1 MVVEYIMQWVF
12 IKMKIKILASGS
24 KGNSSLIICDNTKLL
39 IDIGLSFARIKSHL
53 ELNGININDITG
65 LLITHS
71 HSDHIKG
78 LKTFIKETDIKIYI
92 PKDMYHELEEIVP
105 IDRCIFIE
113 DIFNINDVNIELIHT
128 SHDTD
133 FSVGYIIEYNKKT
146 LVYVTDTG
154 YINRRYLKKM
164 EDKNVYVIESN
175 HDEAMLMDGPYP
187 RFLKERVISDRGHLS
202 NKTTAGYLK
211 KIVTDNTKCV
221 VLAHISEKNNTIDLA
236 YQEAND
242 VLKDKDVELLVAMQD
257 EESKLIEV

>member
-1 MVVEYIMQWVF
+1 
-12 IKMKIKILASGS
+12 MKIKILASGS

-133 FSVGYIIEYNKKT
+133 FSVGYIFEYKKKT
-146 LVYVTDTG
+146 LVHVTDTG